1 MLYSTRK
8 NTVCRIL
15 RCMTGK
21 IARKVLGMKKMKKRI
36 LSFILAMITVC
47 MLLPVPAFAA
57 VTSLDG
63 VTFKVSA
70 NEDAGLDGD
79 VKITF
84 AKSGSDYS
92 GTLYL
97 PGSADAG
104 KLTLSWEGGV
114 TVSGCTSG
122 ETAIPEN
129 GASATYSVTA
139 GESTANFTVKT
150 VQGSVGV
157 KGMFLTIDESMGTIA
172 AMNND
177 PNHETVC
184 YGSFDFKG
192 KSYFL
197 SMKGR
202 GNWTWTNCIKKPY
215 NLTVYKDGTYDK
227 KDGVKLIT
235 DVKAKKW
242 SILANE
248 LDPSYL
254 RNKIGYD
261 IACELGI
268 GLPSESIDVWM
279 NGEYLGNYLLTPKND
294 YEAPKNGYMVEIDN
308 QFENEDQFTLSGSPL
323 FTVKDMADGLTV
335 NDVKRSVSAAWDALR
350 KTDSDEYL
358 KYFDLDS
365 WAKSYLLQELYKNID
380 ACVGS
385 LFFTKAGID
394 DDSVLVAGPIWDL
407 DQTLGRT
414 NTSYVNLERNNENSG
429 GGWYIDSISDS
440 SFFQLLGKHRSFMQ
454 RVYEIY
460 NENKADLE
468 NILTNVDTQ
477 SALIADSAEMDFA
490 FWSRAFDGCAAVSQ
504 DGKTFGTG
512 KYAVTY
518 QKTDSWEA
526 YVGNMKEYITKR
538 LAFFSDNLTVTAPAG
553 TVTGTTTVA
562 VGDLCTLNANTT
574 ADGYQWQ
581 SSADG
586 ESWTDIGGA
595 TAKTYSAA
603 ALYTM
608 NGLQIRC
615 VAKNIGTTVNTTRV
629 AKAAPAAFAAL
640 GPVTLTVTLDGHEHK
655 YQTAVTAPTCTEMG
669 YTTHTCSCGHSY
681 KDTYT
686 DAPGHNFVNGKC
698 TRCTE
703 KDPSYVPQCVGK
715 KSVSLTAGNLI
726 FTLGGHDLGE
736 YTFAKSGNNWTIRD
750 QNGKYLGFA
759 DNALSDNAFGWTY
772 GDGSFRTSVTSA
784 NQSGIGGIIGRIFGI
799 FGGNRTTTTTYY
811 LVYTG
816 GRISVSS
823 DSGGSD
829 ATFSVN
835 VENETH
841 SFGDRTAK
849 NGVHSR
855 TCAVCGAV
863 ESGNCDYDDATHKC
877 RVCGAYDPK
886 YVSID
891 VIVSIS
897 QQIGGGNQGSG
908 ILGIISRIFSRLSG
922 NRTTTTYT
930 ATINVLA
937 TGTTAEKVEYSV
949 NNGASWTSGNT
960 ISSGSKIGS
969 FLIRVTDGNGK
980 MHFFTFD
987 GTETIPQ

>member
-1 MLYSTRK
+1 
-8 NTVCRIL
+8 
-15 RCMTGK
+15 
-21 IARKVLGMKKMKKRI
+21 MKKRI
-36 LSFILAMITVC
+36 LSFILAVITVC

-84 AKSGSDYS
+84 AKSGNDYS
-92 GTLYL
+92 GKLYL

-122 ETAIPEN
+122 ETAIPAN
-129 GASATYSVTA
+129 GKSATYSVTA

-172 AMNND
+172 AMNGD
-177 PNHETVC
+177 PDHETKC
-184 YGSFDFKG
+184 FGSATFGSKTN
-192 KSYFL
+192 YI

-202 GNWTWTNCIKKPY
+202 GNTTWSGFDKKPY
-215 NLTVYKDGTYDK
+215 NITFYKSSDYEGDKKKVELIDGTK
-227 KDGVKLIT
+227 T
-235 DVKAKKW
+235 KKW
-242 SILANE
+242 SILANAK
-248 LDPSYL
+248 DPTCL

-261 IACELGI
+261 IADVLGI

-294 YEAPKNGYMVEIDN
+294 YQAPDDGYMVEIDN
-308 QFENEDQFTLSGSPL
+308 LSDVDQFTLSNSPK
-323 FTVKDMADGLTV
+323 FTVKERAKGLTV
-335 NDVKRSVSAAWDALR
+335 NDVKDSVNKAWTALR
-350 KTDSDEYL
+350 QSNSDEYL

-365 WAKSYLLQELYKNID
+365 WAKMYLLNELYKD
-380 ACVGS
+380 QDVSAGS
-385 LFFTKAGID
+385 KIFTKATMT
-394 DDSVLVAGPIWDL
+394 DDSKLVAGPVWDL
-407 DQTLGRT
+407 DGTLGRVGQT
-414 NTSYVNLERNNENSG
+414 YINVDRTYERTGS
-429 GGWYIDSISDS
+429 GWYIDGISDYAAP
-440 SFFQLLGKHRSFMQ
+440 FFQVLGKHESFMK

-460 NENKADLE
+460 NENKAALDGVLTDL
-468 NILTNVDTQ
+468 DTQ
-477 SALIADSAEMDFA
+477 SELIAASAEMNYVRWPQYMTNTEHF
-490 FWSRAFDGCAAVSQ
+490 SVSK
-504 DGKTFGTG
+504 DNTKYGSDA
-512 KYAVTY
+512 YAVTY

-538 LAFFSDNLTVTAPAG
+538 LAFFSDNLTVAAPAG

-669 YTTHTCSCGHSY
+669 YTTHTCSCGYSY

-937 TGTTAEKVEYSV
+937 TGTTVEKVEYSA